1 MNRYKKLAA
10 LGLAVILSAGMVFPV
25 SASDE
30 ASDAVSDEAS
40 DVVSEEVSDEE
51 IESAQSEMAATQDD
65 LDEVRNTI
73 DDLEVKKEALT
84 GEIDEL
90 QGKLVRT
97 ISGIKTLNSEVD
109 DLTVQMER
117 TTADLVVAEEDKDVQ
132 YEAMKKRIQ
141 YLYETGG
148 EAGWA
153 TVFLGGGNLSDMLD
167 KAEYTQQ
174 MYKYDRS
181 QLEEYLSI
189 IATVEALQTKQYE
202 DKSALETRKHE
213 QEEAQEWL
221 ETLLTEAEEK
231 YDDYDER
238 IAEAY
243 AMADEYQALITA
255 QNEAIA
261 QLIEAQEA
269 MGVTEEEAAY
279 VAQQIVDS
287 YYANG
292 GDAAV
297 TTDVYTP
304 TQQVVTTPDTTD
316 TGNAYVGATDNA
328 GTGTTADNNTGEQ
341 TTRST
346 TNYTQGNEISQS
358 ANTSS
363 QGQAILQYA
372 QQFIGNPYVYGGNSL
387 TDGVDCSG
395 FVQQVMA
402 NFGISTQRTSWG
414 QETDGTAVSYNDV
427 QVGDLIIYDGHSA
440 IYAGNNQVINAIDE
454 AHGIGYSDVNSGQI
468 VAIRRLVDEDA
479 PAATDTY
486 TDTSGGTYTDTTY
499 TDDSASYDTASYT
512 DASNTDAGYTDA
524 GYTDAGYTDAGYTDA
539 SYTG

>member
-1 MNRYKKLAA
+1 MNRWKKLAA
-10 LGLAVILSAGMVFPV
+10 SGLALIISAGMVFPV
-25 SASDE
+25 LA
-30 ASDAVSDEAS
+30 
-40 DVVSEEVSDEE
+40 SDEE
-51 IESAQSEMAATQDD
+51 IENAQTEMESTQDD

-73 DDLEVKKEALT
+73 DDLEVQKEKLT

-109 DLTVQMER
+109 DLTVQMEK

-148 EAGWA
+148 ESGWA
-153 TVFLGGGNLSDMLD
+153 TVFLGGGDLSDMLD

-174 MYKYDRS
+174 MYNYDRN
-181 QLEEYLSI
+181 QLEEYLNI
-189 IATVEALQTKQYE
+189 IATVEALQTKQYQ

-213 QEEAQEWL
+213 QEEAQAWL
-221 ETLLTEAEEK
+221 QSLLTEAEEK
-231 YDDYDER
+231 YDDYDVR

-243 AMADEYQALITA
+243 ELADEYQAIITA

-261 QLIEAQEA
+261 QLIAAQAA
-269 MGVTEEEAAY
+269 MGVSEEEAAY

-287 YYANG
+287 YYAG
-292 GDAAV
+292 GDAGATADAYAPVQQIV
-297 TTDVYTP
+297 TGTDTAAG
-304 TQQVVTTPDTTD
+304 TAAAATSAGTAN
-316 TGNAYVGATDNA
+316 TGNAYDY
-328 GTGTTADNNTGEQ
+328 
-341 TTRST
+341 TRST
-346 TNYTQGNEISQS
+346 GNYTQGNEISQS
-358 ANTSS
+358 TNTSS
-363 QGQAILQYA
+363 RGQEILQYA
-372 QQFIGNPYVYGGNSL
+372 QQFLGNPYVYGGNSL

-468 VAIRRLVDEDA
+468 VAIRRLVEEDA
-479 PAATDTY
+479 PAATETY
-486 TDTSGGTYTDTTY
+486 TDTSAAATETYTDTSVAAGTETY
-499 TDDSASYDTASYT
+499 TDSAVAYT
-512 DASNTDAGYTDA
+512 DPAAA
-524 GYTDAGYTDAGYTDA
+524 AA
-539 SYTG
+539 SYTGTSYVG

>member
-1 MNRYKKLAA
+1 MNRAKKLAA
-10 LGLAVILSAGMVFPV
+10 LGLAVIVSAGMAFPV
-25 SASDE
+25 LA
-30 ASDAVSDEAS
+30 
-40 DVVSEEVSDEE
+40 SDEE
-51 IESAQSEMAATQDD
+51 IESAQTEMESTQED

-73 DDLEVKKEALT
+73 DDLEVKKEELT

-109 DLTVQMER
+109 DLTMQMNQ

-148 EAGWA
+148 DAGWA
-153 TVFLGGGNLSDMLD
+153 TVFLGGGDLSDMLD

-174 MYKYDRS
+174 MYNYDRS
-181 QLEEYLSI
+181 QLEEYLGI
-189 IATVEALQTKQYE
+189 IETVEALQTKQYQ

-213 QEEAQEWL
+213 QEEAQAWL
-221 ETLLTEAEEK
+221 QSLLTEAEAK

-243 AMADEYQALITA
+243 ALADEYQALITA
-255 QNEAIA
+255 QNEAIE
-261 QLIEAQEA
+261 QLIAAQAA
-269 MGVTEEEAAY
+269 MGVSEEEAAY

-292 GDAAV
+292 GNAAAANV
-297 TTDVYTP
+297 YAPVQQQTT
-304 TQQVVTTPDTTD
+304 
-316 TGNAYVGATDNA
+316 A
-328 GTGTTADNNTGEQ
+328 GTTNTGS
-341 TTRST
+341 TGGTYDYTRST
-346 TNYTQGNEISQS
+346 GNYTQGNAISQS
-358 ANTSS
+358 SNTSS
-363 QGQAILQYA
+363 RGQAILAYA
-372 QQFIGNPYVYGGNSL
+372 QQFLGNPYVYGGNSL

-427 QVGDLIIYDGHSA
+427 QVGDLIIYEGHSA

-454 AHGIGYSDVNSGQI
+454 AHGIGYSDVKSGQI
-468 VAIRRLVDEDA
+468 VAIRRLVEEDA
-479 PAATDTY
+479 PASTDASAEAY
-486 TDTSGGTYTDTTY
+486 TETY
-499 TDDSASYDTASYT
+499 TDDAAAYTDSSYT
-512 DASNTDAGYTDA
+512 DASYSDPAYTDTSSA
-524 GYTDAGYTDAGYTDA
+524 VY
-539 SYTG
+539 

>member
-10 LGLAVILSAGMVFPV
+10 VGLAFILSAGTVFPV
-25 SASDE
+25 LAY
-30 ASDAVSDEAS
+30 
-40 DVVSEEVSDEE
+40 DEE
-51 IESAQSEMAATQDD
+51 IENAQYEMESAQDD
-65 LDEVRNTI
+65 LEEVRNTI
-73 DDLEVKKEALT
+73 DDLEEKKEALT
-84 GEIDEL
+84 GEIDDL

-109 DLTVQMER
+109 DLTVQMAQ
-117 TTADLVVAEEDKDVQ
+117 TTADLIVAEEDKDVQ

-148 EAGWA
+148 ESGWA

-174 MYKYDRS
+174 MYNYDRN
-181 QLEEYLSI
+181 QLEEYLGI
-189 IATVEALQTKQYE
+189 IEMVEALQTKQYE

-213 QEEAQEWL
+213 QEEAQAWL
-221 ETLLTEAEEK
+221 QSLLEEAEQK
-231 YDDYDER
+231 YDDYDVR

-243 AMADEYQALITA
+243 EMADEYQALITA

-261 QLIEAQEA
+261 QLIAAQA
-269 MGVTEEEAAY
+269 AAGISEEEAAY

-287 YYANG
+287 YYAAG
-292 GDAAV
+292 GDTGAAANAYAPVQQAVAGTDYTANTDAGTAAV
-297 TTDVYTP
+297 DITRSVGTYTN
-304 TQQVVTTPDTTD
+304 
-316 TGNAYVGATDNA
+316 GNA
-328 GTGTTADNNTGEQ
+328 
-341 TTRST
+341 
-346 TNYTQGNEISQS
+346 ISQS

-363 QGQAILQYA
+363 RGQEILAYA
-372 QQFIGNPYVYGGNSL
+372 QQFLGNPYVYGGNSL

-414 QETDGTAVSYNDV
+414 QETDGTAVSYNEV

-454 AHGIGYSDVNSGQI
+454 AHGIGYSNVDSGQI
-468 VAIRRLVDEDA
+468 VAIRRLVEEDA
-479 PAATDTY
+479 PAADTY
-486 TDTSGGTYTDTTY
+486 SDAA
-499 TDDSASYDTASYT
+499 ASSYT
-512 DASNTDAGYTDA
+512 ET
-524 GYTDAGYTDAGYTDA
+524 YTDA
-539 SYTG
+539 SYDSTGTADAAYSDVSYADTSYVG

>member
-1 MNRYKKLAA
+1 MNRFKKLAA
-10 LGLAVILSAGMVFPV
+10 PGLAVIMAACLVMPV
-25 SASDE
+25 LA
-30 ASDAVSDEAS
+30 
-40 DVVSEEVSDEE
+40 SDEE
-51 IESAQSEMAATQDD
+51 IENAQSEMETTQDN

-73 DDLEVKKEALT
+73 DDLEVKKEELT

-109 DLTVQMER
+109 DLTLQMER
-117 TTADLVVAEEDKDVQ
+117 TTADLVIAEEDKNVQ

-148 EAGWA
+148 ESGWA

-174 MYKYDRS
+174 MYNYDRS
-181 QLEEYLSI
+181 QLEEYLAI
-189 IATVEALQTKQYE
+189 IETVEALQTKQYE

-221 ETLLTEAEEK
+221 QSLLTEAESK
-231 YDDYDER
+231 YDDYDAR

-243 AMADEYQALITA
+243 ELADEYQALIKE
-255 QNEAIA
+255 QNEAIE
-261 QLIEAQEA
+261 QLIAAQAA
-269 MGVTEEEAAY
+269 MGISEEEAAY

-292 GDAAV
+292 GDTGAGTEVYAPVQQQQAV
-297 TTDVYTP
+297 AGTAVETADA
-304 TQQVVTTPDTTD
+304 
-316 TGNAYVGATDNA
+316 GNA
-328 GTGTTADNNTGEQ
+328 GTVDY
-341 TTRST
+341 TRSAA
-346 TNYTQGNEISQS
+346 NYTQGNAISQS
-358 ANTSS
+358 SNTSS
-363 QGQAILQYA
+363 RGQAILAYA
-372 QQFIGNPYVYGGNSL
+372 QQFLGNPYVYGGNSL

-454 AHGIGYSDVNSGQI
+454 AHGIGYSEVNSGEI
-468 VAIRRLVDEDA
+468 VAIRRLVEEDA
-479 PAATDTY
+479 SAGAETYSDMSTESYTEPVYEDASTYNAGSY
-486 TDTSGGTYTDTTY
+486 TDTS
-499 TDDSASYDTASYT
+499 SAV
-512 DASNTDAGYTDA
+512 
-524 GYTDAGYTDAGYTDA
+524 
-539 SYTG
+539 

>member
-10 LGLAVILSAGMVFPV
+10 LGLAVIVSAGTVFPV
-25 SASDE
+25 LA
-30 ASDAVSDEAS
+30 
-40 DVVSEEVSDEE
+40 SDEE
-51 IESAQSEMAATQDD
+51 IESAQTEMEATQDD
-65 LDEVRNTI
+65 LEEVRNTI
-73 DDLEVKKEALT
+73 DDLEVKKEELT

-109 DLTVQMER
+109 SLTAQMEQ
-117 TTADLVVAEEDKDVQ
+117 TTADLVLAEEDKDVQ

-141 YLYETGG
+141 FLYEAGG

-153 TVFLGGGNLSDMLD
+153 TVFLGGGDLSDMLD

-174 MYKYDRS
+174 MYNYDRS

-189 IATVEALQTKQYE
+189 IETVEALQTKQYQ

-213 QEEAQEWL
+213 QEEAQAWL
-221 ETLLTEAEEK
+221 QSLLTEAEEK
-231 YDDYDER
+231 YDDYDVR

-243 AMADEYQALITA
+243 AMADEYQAIITA
-255 QNEAIA
+255 QNEAIE
-261 QLIEAQEA
+261 QLIAAQAA
-269 MGVTEEEAAY
+269 MGISEEEAAY

-287 YYANG
+287 YYAG
-292 GDAAV
+292 GDANAAANAYAPVQQIV
-297 TTDVYTP
+297 TGTDTG
-304 TQQVVTTPDTTD
+304 TANTGTAGNAG
-316 TGNAYVGATDNA
+316 TGNAYDY
-328 GTGTTADNNTGEQ
+328 
-341 TTRST
+341 TRST
-346 TNYTQGNEISQS
+346 GNYTQGNTISQS
-358 ANTSS
+358 SNTSS
-363 QGQAILQYA
+363 RGQAILQYA
-372 QQFIGNPYVYGGNSL
+372 QQFLGNPYVYGGNSL

-468 VAIRRLVDEDA
+468 VAIRRLVEEDA
-479 PAATDTY
+479 PAATDTAAAAPAETYTDNTAY
-486 TDTSGGTYTDTTY
+486 TDTS
-499 TDDSASYDTASYT
+499 
-512 DASNTDAGYTDA
+512 
-524 GYTDAGYTDAGYTDA
+524 YTDAGYTDA
-539 SYTG
+539 SYAGSSYTG

>member
-1 MNRYKKLAA
+1 MNRFKKLAA
-10 LGLAVILSAGMVFPV
+10 PGLAVIMAACLVMPV
-25 SASDE
+25 LA
-30 ASDAVSDEAS
+30 
-40 DVVSEEVSDEE
+40 SDEE
-51 IESAQSEMAATQDD
+51 IENAQSEMETTQDN

-73 DDLEVKKEALT
+73 DDLEVKKEELT

-109 DLTVQMER
+109 DLTLQMER
-117 TTADLVVAEEDKDVQ
+117 TTADLVIAEEDKNVQ

-148 EAGWA
+148 ESGWA

-174 MYKYDRS
+174 MYNYDRS
-181 QLEEYLSI
+181 QLEEYLAI
-189 IATVEALQTKQYE
+189 IETVEALQTKQYE

-221 ETLLTEAEEK
+221 QSLLTEAESK
-231 YDDYDER
+231 YDDYDAR

-243 AMADEYQALITA
+243 ELADEYQALIKE
-255 QNEAIA
+255 QNEAIE
-261 QLIEAQEA
+261 QLIAAQAA
-269 MGVTEEEAAY
+269 MGISEEEAAY

-292 GDAAV
+292 GDTGAGTEVYAPVQQQQAVAGTAAE
-297 TTDVYTP
+297 TADA
-304 TQQVVTTPDTTD
+304 
-316 TGNAYVGATDNA
+316 GNA
-328 GTGTTADNNTGEQ
+328 GTVDY
-341 TTRST
+341 TRSAA
-346 TNYTQGNEISQS
+346 NYTQGNAISQS
-358 ANTSS
+358 SNTSS
-363 QGQAILQYA
+363 RGQAILAYA
-372 QQFIGNPYVYGGNSL
+372 QQFLGNPYVYGGNSL

-454 AHGIGYSDVNSGQI
+454 AHGIGYSEVNSGEI
-468 VAIRRLVDEDA
+468 VAIRRLVEEDA
-479 PAATDTY
+479 SAGAETYSDMSTESYTEPVYEDASTYNAGSY
-486 TDTSGGTYTDTTY
+486 TDTS
-499 TDDSASYDTASYT
+499 SAV
-512 DASNTDAGYTDA
+512 
-524 GYTDAGYTDAGYTDA
+524 
-539 SYTG
+539 